1 MEQRVN
7 IITLGVADVPRTWEV
22 AYIKGLALH
31 EDGAVAL
38 GAAA

>member
-7 IITLGVADVPRTWEV
+7 IITLGDGHTWEV

-31 EDGAVAL
+31 EDGTVAL